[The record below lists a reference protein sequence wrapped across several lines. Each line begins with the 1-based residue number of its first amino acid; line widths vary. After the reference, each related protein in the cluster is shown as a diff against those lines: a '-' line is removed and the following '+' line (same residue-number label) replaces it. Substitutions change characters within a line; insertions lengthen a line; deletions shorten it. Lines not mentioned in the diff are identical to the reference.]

1 LFLQIDFKTTD
12 QIKDKQTNKFQ
23 NMDIEEV
30 KTKVKKV
37 IAEVL
42 EKNVSEIADNANFA
56 SDLGAS
62 SLQSIRL
69 VAGFEEEFNIELD
82 EDKSLQ
88 VQTVSE
94 AVSFINTYL

>member
-1 LFLQIDFKTTD
+1 
-12 QIKDKQTNKFQ
+12 
-23 NMDIEEV
+23 MDIEEV
-30 KTKVKKV
+30 KSRVKKV
-37 IAEVL
+37 IAQVL

-56 SDLGAS
+56 ADLGAS

-69 VAGFEEEFNIELD
+69 VAGFEEEFNIEMD

-94 AVSFINTYL
+94 AVSFINSYL

>member
-1 LFLQIDFKTTD
+1 MQ
-12 QIKDKQTNKFQ
+12 
-23 NMDIEEV
+23 IEEV
-30 KTKVKKV
+30 KTRVKKV

-42 EKNVSEIADNANFA
+42 EKNQSEIADNANFVT
-56 SDLGAS
+56 DLGAS

-69 VAGFEEEFNIELD
+69 IAGFEEEFNIEMD

-94 AVSFINTYL
+94 AVSFINAYL

>member
-1 LFLQIDFKTTD
+1 MLT
-12 QIKDKQTNKFQ
+12 
-23 NMDIEEV
+23 EEV
-30 KTKVKKV
+30 KTRVKKV
-37 IAEVL
+37 IAQVL

-88 VQTVSE
+88 IQTVSE

>member
-1 LFLQIDFKTTD
+1 MQ
-12 QIKDKQTNKFQ
+12 
-23 NMDIEEV
+23 IEEV
-30 KTKVKKV
+30 KTRVKKV

-42 EKNVSEIADNANFA
+42 EMNQEEIADNANFVN
-56 SDLGAS
+56 DLRAS

-69 VAGFEEEFNIELD
+69 IAGFEEEFSIEMD

-94 AVSFINTYL
+94 AVVFINSYL

>member
-1 LFLQIDFKTTD
+1 
-12 QIKDKQTNKFQ
+12 
-23 NMDIEEV
+23 MEPEEV
-30 KTKVKKV
+30 KSRVKKV

-42 EKNVSEIADNANFA
+42 EMDPAEIDDQANFA
-56 SDLGAS
+56 NDLGAS

-69 VAGFEEEFNIELD
+69 VAGFEEEFNIEMD

-94 AVSFINTYL
+94 AVTFISSYL